1 MKGEQPKSQTFK
13 REVGNGWIPPGGF
26 SVLELC
32 ITLALIAVV
41 GAMAYPTFQRMAIN
55 GNLRTA
61 AREIMG
67 DIALLKERAM
77 AQNTRF
83 SITFEPSNN
92 RYRGS
97 DMTEGQWKCPAMIG
111 RDIQITKA
119 AFGTGKTIVFE
130 TRGTIQQAG
139 NIELANG
146 RGSTATIVCN
156 IAGRTYV
163 KFKMR

>member
-1 MKGEQPKSQTFK
+1 MA
-13 REVGNGWIPPGGF
+13 I
-26 SVLELC
+26 
-32 ITLALIAVV
+32 IAAIGVM
-41 GAMAYPTFQRMAIN
+41 GYSTFQRMAIN
-55 GNLRTA
+55 GNLRSA
-61 AREIMG
+61 AREIIG

-77 AQNTRF
+77 AQNTRL

-97 DMTEGQWKCPAMIG
+97 DMAAGQWKCPAMIG

-130 TRGTIQQAG
+130 SRGTIQQAG
-139 NIELANG
+139 NIELTNG
-146 RGSTATIVCN
+146 RGSTATITCN

>member
-1 MKGEQPKSQTFK
+1 LNQERPKSK
-13 REVGNGWIPPGGF
+13 SLKGRAGNGWIPPRGF
-26 SVLELC
+26 SVLELS
-32 ITLALIAVV
+32 ITLAIIAVV
-41 GAMAYPTFQRMAIN
+41 GAMAIPTFQRMATN
-55 GNLRTA
+55 GNLRSA

-67 DIALLKERAM
+67 DMALLKERTM
-77 AQNTRF
+77 AQNTPF

-97 DMTEGQWKCPAMIG
+97 DMTAGEWKCPAMIG

-119 AFGTGKTIVFE
+119 AFGAGKTIVFE

-139 NIELANG
+139 NIELTNG
-146 RGSTATIVCN
+146 RGSTATIICN

>member
-1 MKGEQPKSQTFK
+1 LNPKRPTIKPPK
-13 REVGNGWIPPGGF
+13 RSASNGWIGLRGF
-26 SVLELC
+26 SLLELSVTMA
-32 ITLALIAVV
+32 IIAAIGVM
-41 GAMAYPTFQRMAIN
+41 GYSTFQRMAIN
-55 GNLRTA
+55 GNLRSA
-61 AREIMG
+61 AREIIG

-77 AQNTRF
+77 AQNTRL

-97 DMTEGQWKCPAMIG
+97 DMAAGQWKCPAMIG

-130 TRGTIQQAG
+130 SRGTIQQAG
-139 NIELANG
+139 NIELTNG
-146 RGSTATIVCN
+146 RGSTATITCN

>member
-1 MKGEQPKSQTFK
+1 
-13 REVGNGWIPPGGF
+13 
-26 SVLELC
+26 
-32 ITLALIAVV
+32 
-41 GAMAYPTFQRMAIN
+41 MAIN
-55 GNLRTA
+55 GNLRSA
-61 AREIMG
+61 AREIIG

-77 AQNTRF
+77 AQNTRL

-97 DMTEGQWKCPAMIG
+97 DMAAGQWKCPAMIG

-130 TRGTIQQAG
+130 SRGTIQQAG
-139 NIELANG
+139 NIELTNG
-146 RGSTATIVCN
+146 RGSTATITCN